1 MKALRLPQ
9 ILLGYARW
17 RKHLYRRTPFGGRS
31 RAELWTAMS
40 TLGLVRWQAAGWP
53 GNRGL
58 RADRCVALLMLWI
71 DTVLGLAVSTK
82 KPRYLV
88 AAPVW

>member
-40 TLGLVRWQAAGWP
+40 TLGLVRWQAAG
-53 GNRGL
+53 
-58 RADRCVALLMLWI
+58 
-71 DTVLGLAVSTK
+71 
-82 KPRYLV
+82 
-88 AAPVW
+88 